1 MTTHGP
7 LNYTLYILQSRVNG
21 AFYIGTTDNLK
32 SRLEEHTAG
41 QGFAFRFKLP
51 FQLVYFESNLSF
63 HKAKRRER
71 FLKSTTGRSVVTS
84 LLISQKHRLNSPL
97 TPRHRSL

>member
-1 MTTHGP
+1 MTAQRP

-21 AFYIGTTDNLK
+21 IFYIGTTDNLK
-32 SRLEEHTAG
+32 ARLEEHAAG

-71 FLKSTTGRSVVTS
+71 FLKSAAGKKVITS
-84 LLISQKHRLNSPL
+84 LLVSQKHRLT
-97 TPRHRSL
+97 TPITPQRRTL